1 MKTKFNLSSGLLL
14 SLIAI
19 ASFIISSCSKDRIE
33 QKSLKEYDSQATNN
47 YLDSKKQAEQE
58 FTVDTSGSGPII
70 GNQGTTIAGA
80 KNCLMLPNGDTVAFP
95 FTVKLVELY
104 TPKDMIYYR
113 MPTVASDTIMETD
126 GEIRV
131 RAFKNGTELSLMPG
145 CDFAITM
152 PNAAPKNYM
161 RVFYGFNASTYTNWT
176 DIPASLGVTTSV
188 SPVFSTNSTSYS
200 AQIAKLGWVNCGYKR
215 GSSNNHKLTFVSAT
229 DNLTNVSIFVY
240 FPGTNAARGGVMQI
254 YNTVSGPIPDGSNVK
269 IVAIASDAGG
279 QLYSFNKTLTVNANE
294 NIEVTMAAIAD
305 ADLTTLLNGL

>member
-1 MKTKFNLSSGLLL
+1 MKNLNVSSVLLFTL
-14 SLIAI
+14 AVIT
-19 ASFIISSCSKDRIE
+19 SFIISSCSKDRIQ
-33 QKSLKEYDSQATNN
+33 QKSLKSYDAQATNN
-47 YLDSKKQAEQE
+47 YLDSKKQVEQE
-58 FTVDTSGSGPII
+58 FTVDTSGTGPII

-104 TPKDMIYYR
+104 TPKDMIYAQ

-126 GEIRV
+126 GEVRI

-176 DIPASLGVTTSV
+176 DIPASLGVSTSV
-188 SPVFSTNSTSYS
+188 SPVFSTNATSYL

-215 GSSNNHKLTFVSAT
+215 GGSTNYNLTFVSTT
-229 DNLTNVSIFVY
+229 DDLTGVAIFVY
-240 FPGTNAARGGVMQI
+240 FPSTNPARGGVMQV
-254 YNTVSGPIPDGSNVK
+254 YNTVSGAIPSGSDVK
-269 IVAIASDAGG
+269 VIAIASDAAG
-279 QLYSFNKTLTVNANE
+279 QLYSFSSTLTVNANQ
-294 NIEVTMAAIAD
+294 NIDVTMATTTD